1 MRSAGFHPE
10 VMIMENFVLIPS
22 NGREAVIRKGQLIR
36 MSLSGSIF
44 PKYFQSISL
53 GVLGSFL
60 KTFFV
65 ISILMFTEAPVG
77 LTPDWRF
84 VGRILSCL
92 QFKEVLFGLKV
103 RFYWKPSVQIC
114 YCCSSGLVPVSTL
127 DTLKAEVQNYLDKRF
142 LLAIGVLPAA
152 TSILSY
158 FILVI
163 Y

>member
-1 MRSAGFHPE
+1 
-10 VMIMENFVLIPS
+10 MENFVLIPG

-44 PKYFQSISL
+44 PRHFQSISL
-53 GVLGSFL
+53 DVLGFFL
-60 KTFFV
+60 KAFFL
-65 ISILMFTEAPVG
+65 ISIAMFTEATVG
-77 LTPDWRF
+77 LTPDGSF

-103 RFYWKPSVQIC
+103 RFDCRQSVQIC
-114 YCCSSGLVPVSTL
+114 YWRSSGLVRVSTL
-127 DTLKAEVQNYLDKRF
+127 DALKAEVENHLDKRF

-158 FILVI
+158 FILVT